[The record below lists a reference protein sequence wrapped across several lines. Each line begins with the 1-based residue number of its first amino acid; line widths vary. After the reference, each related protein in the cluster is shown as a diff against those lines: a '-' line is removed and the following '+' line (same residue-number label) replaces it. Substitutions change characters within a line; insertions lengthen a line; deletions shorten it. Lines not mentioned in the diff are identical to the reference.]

1 MALKAAVCETN
12 ITPPVGVWLAG
23 YAGRPSGCLGVHDE
37 LMARAL
43 VLEDGPSLAAVVSLD
58 LVALD
63 FDLVAM
69 IREGASRKVGI
80 PPERLLLNCS
90 HTHSGPVTRTFRAMG
105 ARDDLYCD
113 VMARKVIGAIQQA
126 ADTLEPA
133 RLRWGRASVQIGINR
148 REMREGQMV
157 LGGNPRRPIQPY
169 VDVLQVERESGTPLA
184 TLFAHATHPVV
195 LGGQNLWV
203 SADFPGMAC
212 DFLRRVG
219 MGVPMFLQGCA
230 GDINPVE
237 RGSFA
242 TARKLGDILGASVVV
257 ASHQAE
263 LAQGI
268 PLSGT
273 LRTVNLPYYL
283 PSPEEAQQHL
293 HQMESELR
301 LAEQKGEP
309 LHVLTWRQDMV
320 RWAQD
325 LVLAAEKG
333 EPTHLPFEIQL
344 LRIGDVHLL
353 AFPAEMFVHYA
364 LDFVRQSP
372 HQPTIVLGY
381 TNGCWGYI
389 PTAADYALGGYEVDV
404 AYRYYGTLMVSSE
417 CEHLLREEVYD
428 LLGVPSADRTPYAAA
443 V

>member
-43 VLEDGPSLAAVVSLD
+43 VLEDGPSLAAIVSLD
-58 LVALD
+58 LIALD
-63 FDLVAM
+63 FDLVEM
-69 IREGASRKVGI
+69 IREGVSRKVGI

-105 ARDDLYCD
+105 VRDDLYCD

-126 ADTLEPA
+126 ADMLEPVS
-133 RLRWGRASVQIGINR
+133 LRWGRASVQIGINR
-148 REMREGQMV
+148 REMQAGQMV

-169 VDVLQVERESGTPLA
+169 VDVLQVEREPGTPLA
-184 TLFAHATHPVV
+184 TLFAHATHAVV

-237 RGSFA
+237 RGTFA
-242 TARKLGDILGASVVV
+242 IARKLGDLLGASVVV

-263 LAQGI
+263 PVQGI

-273 LRTVNLPYYL
+273 LRTVNLPYHL
-283 PSPEEAQQHL
+283 PSPEEAQQYL

-309 LHVLTWRQDMV
+309 LHVLTWQQDMV

-333 EPTHLPFEIQL
+333 EPTHQPFEIQL
-344 LRIGDVHLL
+344 LRVGDVHLL

-381 TNGCWGYI
+381 SNGCWGYI
-389 PTAADYALGGYEVDV
+389 PTAADYALGGYEVDM

-417 CEHLLREEVYD
+417 CERLIREEVYD
-428 LLGVPSADRTPYAAA
+428 LLGVPSADRTPYVAET
-443 V
+443 